1 MGTAPGFVTGQVPS
15 ATQWNGYFANKA
27 DDFPMQLVHPISGA
41 TLTAIAGSGGF
52 IIDPAGELATL
63 IVEPP
68 QGAKDQQTFRI
79 NTTKVIDAI
88 TILPNIGQQ
97 LNGGGPFV
105 FSANGGMSWQYIT
118 SVGTWFKIQ

>member
-1 MGTAPGFVTGQVPS
+1 MGTSPGFVTGQVPS

-27 DDFPMQLVHPISGA
+27 DDFPMQYVQPTTGL

-63 IVEPP
+63 IVVPP
-68 QGAKDQQTFRI
+68 PGARDQQIFRI
-79 NTTKVIDAI
+79 NTSMVIDAI
-88 TILPNIGQQ
+88 TILPNVGQN

-105 FSANGGMSWQYIT
+105 FSANGGMAWQFVAAI
-118 SVGTWFKIQ
+118 GTWFKVQ